1 MDKPKKIPYALT
13 NFERIR
19 TENYLYVDKT
29 RFIEM
34 LENEATQYH
43 FLLRPRKFGKSLFLS
58 VLDHYYD
65 LRFKERFEE
74 LFGNL
79 YIGQN
84 PTEKANSYFVMN
96 FDFSGLDSSDVESF
110 KLSFTETIRNNM
122 EMFFSQHKNI
132 FTNTDDLIKQLAERN
147 TVGAYMEFAFRLI
160 DNHGKKAFVIIDEY
174 DHFAN
179 DVIAKGTQSSL
190 KVASYL
196 AMTTKQSPGAPL
208 SKNQYEESIWAN
220 SITRDFY
227 ETLKKASKTIVDK
240 IFVTGITPIMLDDLT
255 SGFNI
260 SNNMSLE
267 PRYNEILGLTRDEVE
282 WVMEQIQ
289 LDKSLITVDME
300 QMYDGYLFNE
310 DAENKLFNST
320 MILYYFLQLKNNG
333 KKIKYFIDDN
343 LKTDY
348 GRLRNLFNK
357 HDNKQ
362 KIRELAENNSIPGSV
377 IKQFSMELIHEDKNF
392 FSLLF
397 YMGLVTIDNSVQFKT
412 ALKIPNYSVKTMYWA
427 FVERMLTEE
436 IEGISLDD
444 SKYTDP
450 IYSLAYENDYRP
462 FFEYFSK
469 YVVQYLSNRDLI
481 NTVEK
486 DIKFLLLPIFFTSN
500 YYFPIS
506 EIENSAG
513 YTDIY
518 LKRGNLHPGSLSEWI
533 FEIKYV
539 KQCDAENEK
548 LIKEQQA
555 GAEAQLLRYKN
566 SNLFKDRTD
575 VRYIAAVF
583 VGKKDYYITEV
594 SG

>member
-43 FLLRPRKFGKSLFLS
+43 FLIRPRRFGKSLFLS
-58 VLDHYYD
+58 VLEHYYD
-65 LRFKERFEE
+65 LRFKDRFAE
-74 LFGNL
+74 LFGDL

-84 PTEKANSYFVMN
+84 PTEQANDYFVMN

-110 KLSFTETIRNNM
+110 KVSFTETIRNNM
-122 EMFFSQHKNI
+122 EMFFTQHRFILK
-132 FTNTDDLIKQLAERN
+132 NTDELKKQLAERS
-147 TVGAYMEFAFRLI
+147 TVGSYLEFAFDI
-160 DNHGKKAFVIIDEY
+160 INNYGKKAYVIIDEY

-179 DVIAKGTQSSL
+179 DVIAKG
-190 KVASYL
+190 
-196 AMTTKQSPGAPL
+196 SPSPALPNREGADL
-208 SKNQYEESIWAN
+208 SKNQYQESIWAN

-227 ETLKKASKTIVDK
+227 ETLKKATKTVVDK
-240 IFVTGITPIMLDDLT
+240 IFITGITPIMLDDLT

-267 PRYNEILGLTRDEVE
+267 PRYNEILGLTRGEVE

-300 QMYDGYLFNE
+300 EMYDGYLFNE
-310 DAENKLFNST
+310 NSENKLFNST
-320 MILYYFLQLKNNG
+320 MILYYFLQLKSNG
-333 KKIKYFIDDN
+333 KNIKYFIDDN

-362 KIRELAENNSIPGSV
+362 KIRELAENNSIPATV

-397 YMGLVTIDNSVQFKT
+397 YMGLVTIDNSDPTDFT
-412 ALKIPNYSVKTMYWA
+412 LKIPNYSVKTMYWE

-436 IEGISLDD
+436 IKGISLDN
-444 SKYTDP
+444 SRYIRT
-450 IYSLAYENDYRP
+450 IRSLAYENDYQP

-469 YVVQYLSNRDLI
+469 YIVRYLSNRDLQ

-486 DIKFLLLPIFFTSN
+486 DMKFLLLPIFFTSY

-506 EIENSAG
+506 ELENSEG

-518 LKRGNLHPGSLSEWI
+518 LKRGNLHPGPISEWV

-539 KQCDAENEK
+539 KQCDSENEN

-555 GAEAQLLRYKN
+555 KSVAQLQCYKN

-575 VRYIAAVF
+575 VRYLAAVF
-583 VGKKDYYITEV
+583 VGKKEYHITEV
-594 SG
+594 

>member
-13 NFERIR
+13 NFESIR

-34 LENEATQYH
+34 LENENSKYH
-43 FLLRPRKFGKSLFLS
+43 FLIRPRKFGKSLFLS
-58 VLDHYYD
+58 VLEHYYD
-65 LRFKERFEE
+65 LRFKDRFEE
-74 LFGNL
+74 LFGDL

-84 PTEKANSYFVMN
+84 PTKKANSYFVMRFN
-96 FDFSGLDSSDVESF
+96 FSGIDSSDLESF
-110 KLSFTETIRNNM
+110 KISFTAAIKSSIVD
-122 EMFFSQHKNI
+122 FFTAHKSDI
-132 FTNTDDLIKQLAERN
+132 EQVDALKQELNKLHDVRAFI
-147 TVGAYMEFAFRLI
+147 GFAFSI
-160 DNHGKKAFVIIDEY
+160 MKNYDKKAFVVIDEY

-179 DVIAKGTQSSL
+179 DVIAKG
-190 KVASYL
+190 
-196 AMTTKQSPGAPL
+196 APL
-208 SKNQYEESIWAN
+208 SKKQYQESIWAN

-227 ETLKKASKTIVDK
+227 ETLKIGAETVVDK

-260 SNNMSLE
+260 SNNMSLQ
-267 PRYNEILGLTRDEVE
+267 PRYNEILGLTREEVE

-300 QMYDGYLFNE
+300 DMYDGYLFNE
-310 DAENKLFNST
+310 KAENKLFNST
-320 MILYYFLQLKNNG
+320 MILYYFLELINNG
-333 KKIKYFIDDN
+333 KDIKYFIDDN

-348 GRLRNLFNK
+348 GRLRNLFNQ

-362 KIRELAENNSIPGSV
+362 KIRELAETGYISEVV
-377 IKQFSMELIHEDKNF
+377 IKQFSMEMIHEDKNF

-397 YMGLVTIDNSVQFKT
+397 YMGLATIDNSNPANYT
-412 ALKIPNYSVKTMYWA
+412 LKIPNYSVKTMYWE
-427 FVERMLTEE
+427 FFERMLTEE
-436 IEGISLDD
+436 FKDMSLNR
-444 SKYTDP
+444 SKYIDS
-450 IYSLAYENDYRP
+450 IYKLAYENDYQP

-469 YVVQYLSNRDLI
+469 YVVLYLSNRDLK

-486 DIKFLLLPIFFTSN
+486 DIKFLMLPIFFTCF

-506 EIENSAG
+506 ELENSQG

-518 LKRGNLHPGSLSEWI
+518 LKRGNLHPNSISEWV

-539 KQCDAENEK
+539 KQRDAKKEN
-548 LIKEQQA
+548 LIKKQQA
-555 GAEAQLLRYKN
+555 NAISQLQCYKN

-575 VRYIAAVF
+575 VRYLAVVF
-583 VGKKDYYITEV
+583 VGKKTYHITEI
-594 SG
+594 